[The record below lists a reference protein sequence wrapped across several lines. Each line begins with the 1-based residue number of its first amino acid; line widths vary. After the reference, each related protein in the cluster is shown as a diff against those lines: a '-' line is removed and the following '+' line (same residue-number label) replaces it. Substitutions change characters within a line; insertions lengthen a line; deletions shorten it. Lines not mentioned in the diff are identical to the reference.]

1 MVSPGE
7 ISIGLSFFS
16 CFVGAGCP
24 PQNSTVILVGH
35 MSKRVGHTFSTQH
48 PWPTFWFMLQSSTAS
63 LFPMERGWPHLRG
76 QFCFCPRTGW
86 CPMRARRL
94 APFAATCRCRMLG
107 WAPLLCSPCKNS
119 GRQIA
124 RFRGLSWD
132 EWYWILLNYPF
143 CKEHPPKTKARS
155 ANDSSQRFFFVRR
168 MNDKDGQSAGVAHIP
183 KIIPMFAVQRCAK
196 CHSTSAPHIT
206 AGRGYPVVSWI
217 LCSISC
223 GTLKLPTS
231 SQERAQRTF
240 ASCWCVRATATL
252 WSFGLQAPCFNW
264 DWANRH
270 VMSCEKKCSF
280 GWVSKFGSV
289 GIAPGAEQAWEST
302 ASKHP
307 PRYLI
312 DSSRNPKSIN
322 SQTPRLRIIAV
333 QHSKTQPEWKRWN
346 AWA

>member
-1 MVSPGE
+1 MTDFPVHAPIQHCKPFPYGKGMTSSAPGP
-7 ISIGLSFFS
+7 
-16 CFVGAGCP
+16 VGAQWEREGWLHLQPLADAECLAERHFCARHARIP
-24 PQNSTVILVGH
+24 GVKSPDLEVFPEMNDIMILNIIVEL
-35 MSKRVGHTFSTQH
+35 SLLQRTSTQNQGEECK
-48 PWPTFWFMLQSSTAS
+48 WFVS
-63 LFPMERGWPHLRG
+63 
-76 QFCFCPRTGW
+76 
-86 CPMRARRL
+86 
-94 APFAATCRCRMLG
+94 
-107 WAPLLCSPCKNS
+107 K
-119 GRQIA
+119 
-124 RFRGLSWD
+124 
-132 EWYWILLNYPF
+132 ILLRW
-143 CKEHPPKTKARS
+143 T
-155 ANDSSQRFFFVRR
+155 D
-168 MNDKDGQSAGVAHIP
+168 DKDGQSAGVAHIP

-206 AGRGYPVVSWI
+206 AGSGYPVVSWI

-270 VMSCEKKCSF
+270 EQWAMSCEKKVQL
-280 GWVSKFGSV
+280 WVGQQVWK